1 MTSSSVAG
9 QVQRE
14 VSVQSERQRA
24 QDRPDG
30 LDPRERVQERVQ
42 QESLDGRGTRVQRVS
57 LDRRATRD
65 RRELLDLSVRRA
77 SQV

>member
-9 QVQRE
+9 QVQLE
-14 VSVQSERQRA
+14 VSVHSDRRCS